1 MNIEFTSTLSMVVVT
16 ADEESNLVRLH
27 APLFVW
33 AEHPPEA
40 VALDGIIKP
49 IFYVDDSPEC
59 DECAAWLLRGATEAA
74 CEEAWSIY
82 SDLSDAGVPSGNLRH
97 LLPMCLMSHGTARM
111 SSQDLKDFVVRAADH
126 PVKEV
131 GVIAAGYERLLAEG

>member
-33 AEHPPEA
+33 SEHPPEA

-49 IFYVDDSPEC
+49 IFYVDDSFDGDQES
-59 DECAAWLLRGATEAA
+59 AWLLRGATEAA
-74 CEEAWSIY
+74 CEEAWSVYADIVA
-82 SDLSDAGVPSGNLRH
+82 AGVPQSHARF